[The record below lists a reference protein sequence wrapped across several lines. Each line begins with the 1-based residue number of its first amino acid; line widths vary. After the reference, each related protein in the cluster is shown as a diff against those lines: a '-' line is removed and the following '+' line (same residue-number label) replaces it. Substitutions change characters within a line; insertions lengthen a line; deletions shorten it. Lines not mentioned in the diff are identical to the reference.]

1 MKVDT
6 HNEVEHLREVLQLK
20 MRIVIKSGPV
30 YWKLA
35 SSWCRLLSS
44 THSTPLNQNYN

>member
-20 MRIVIKSGPV
+20 MHIVIKTDPV
-30 YWKLA
+30 Y
-35 SSWCRLLSS
+35 
-44 THSTPLNQNYN
+44 